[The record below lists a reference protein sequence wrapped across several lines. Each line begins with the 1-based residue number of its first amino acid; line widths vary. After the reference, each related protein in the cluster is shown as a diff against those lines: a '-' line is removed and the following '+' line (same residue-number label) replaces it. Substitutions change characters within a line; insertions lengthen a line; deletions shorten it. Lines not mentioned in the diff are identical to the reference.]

1 MKILLALPKYQS
13 FLYQNKLLYS
23 NWRAGRFVLDWRASR
38 VATPFVSET
47 ENLSFKSRANQIYPE
62 LPTAGLCYGILSEKL
77 TMLPVGA
84 ITQKWASSTRYTLRH
99 DYNAG

>member
-38 VATPFVSET
+38 VATRLF
-47 ENLSFKSRANQIYPE
+47 LKRKI
-62 LPTAGLCYGILSEKL
+62 
-77 TMLPVGA
+77 
-84 ITQKWASSTRYTLRH
+84 
-99 DYNAG
+99 